1 MPITKIDQVA
11 SRYGDKGFS
20 KNFVNDVLQKDDI
33 LFEVLGTM
41 DELSSFI
48 GLSYQYN
55 KSEFLKTIQKTLQT
69 INSLIATPPT
79 HALYKK
85 LVKISKEDITSLELG
100 MQDLLNI
107 NLVETRFYLP
117 GSETTLAGAY
127 LDVSRSITRRAER
140 VMVRFVKQNLRD
152 DLSFSLE
159 YMNRLSDYLF
169 IAVRAENK

>member
-1 MPITKIDQVA
+1 MPITKLDQI
-11 SRYGDKGFS
+11 STKNGDKGFS
-20 KNFVNDVLQKDDI
+20 KNFVNDVFQKDDA

-55 KSEFLKTIQKTLQT
+55 KNEFLKVIQKTLQT

-79 HALYKK
+79 HPLYKK
-85 LVKISKEDITSLELG
+85 LLPITKTDIESLESS
-100 MQDLLNI
+100 MQELLIKNP
-107 NLVETRFYLP
+107 VEPHFYLP

-127 LDVSRSITRRAER
+127 LDVSRSISRRAER
-140 VMVRFVKQNLRD
+140 RMVHFIKHTNRD
-152 DLSFSLE
+152 DLSLSLE

-169 IAVRAENK
+169 VCVRAEK